1 MPTATLRRMKNVS
14 LRVLAA
20 STALALGLGAS
31 LPAAA
36 QWKWKDGTGKVQY
49 SDRPPPATVPEKDI
63 LQRPAG
69 ARLSAPPPAPAASE
83 AAAAPL
89 NATPPA
95 PAVDKE
101 LEARRKKEEQEQEAK
116 RKAEEER
123 IAKQRAENCARARA
137 YQQTLDSGVRIGR
150 TNEKGEREILDDTAR
165 AKENERNR
173 QIIASD
179 CK

>member
-1 MPTATLRRMKNVS
+1 MPPATLRRMKSVS

-20 STALALGLGAS
+20 SMTVALGLGAS

-69 ARLSAPPPAPAASE
+69 ARLVAPQPAPATPE
-83 AAAAPL
+83 ATDAALKPSAP
-89 NATPPA
+89 T
-95 PAVDKE
+95 VDKE

-123 IAKQRAENCARARA
+123 IAKLRAENCARARS

-150 TNEKGEREILDDTAR
+150 TNEKGEREILDDAAR
-165 AKENERNR
+165 AKEIERNR
-173 QIIASD
+173 QIMAND